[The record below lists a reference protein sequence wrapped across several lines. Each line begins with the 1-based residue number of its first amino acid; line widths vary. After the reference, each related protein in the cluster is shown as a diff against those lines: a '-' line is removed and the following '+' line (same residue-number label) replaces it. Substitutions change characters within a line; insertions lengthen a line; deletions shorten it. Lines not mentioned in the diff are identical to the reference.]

1 MSNDIYATPN
11 SQPDYDNKTQSI
23 KAGLL
28 VKVFCVILT
37 LLTML
42 IGFSKESLRSGEPGV
57 AVGGALAAII
67 WGLIIV
73 GLFQIGKSYR
83 NQRSRY
89 KIYLWCQIIFFI
101 TQLFAL
107 VKIVTAMGV

>member
-1 MSNDIYATPN
+1 MSNEIYATPN
-11 SQPDYDNKTQSI
+11 SQLDSGKENQSS

-28 VKVFCVILT
+28 IKVFCVILT

-42 IGFSKESLRSGEPGV
+42 IGFSKESLRTNELGV
-57 AVGGALAAII
+57 AVGGALATII

-107 VKIVTAMGV
+107 VKIVMATGA

>member
-1 MSNDIYATPN
+1 MNENVYSTPN
-11 SQPDYDNKTQSI
+11 SQLDTRNEQPPP
-23 KAGLL
+23 KAGTL
-28 VKVFCVILT
+28 VKVSCAILT

-42 IGFSKESLRSGEPGV
+42 IGFSKESLRTAEPGV
-57 AVGGALAAII
+57 AVGGALATII

-107 VKIVTAMGV
+107 IKIVAAMSA